1 MRKLAVAVA
10 LVSACLGW
18 SSSAH
23 ALGYTLS
30 APVNFNN
37 VTLGIS
43 GTLNP
48 VASLAGA
55 TICLAG
61 ACGNTASHDWL
72 VFTVTLNGG
81 SAAVNLIDA
90 SAAGVAAVTGLGHFT
105 DPGETPTGGSVP
117 IASIARFNYGSNTP
131 PDVLN
136 LEAGETTD
144 RLFAA
149 FTLGSLPGPGIP
161 PPIPPGTASFMIGKA
176 GGSNFSVQGSIV
188 AIPEPGT
195 LVLLGAGLLGLG
207 LTSRRRA

>member
-1 MRKLAVAVA
+1 MRKLVAAVA

-23 ALGYTLS
+23 ALEYTLS
-30 APVNFNN
+30 AVVPFNN

-55 TICLAG
+55 NICLAG
-61 ACGNTASHDWL
+61 VCGNAATHDWFL
-72 VFTVTLNGG
+72 FTMTLNGG
-81 SAAVNLIDA
+81 SAAVNQIDM
-90 SAAGVAAVTGLGHFT
+90 SAAGLATVTGLGHFT
-105 DPGETPTGGSVP
+105 DAGETPTGGLVP
-117 IASIARFNYGSNTP
+117 VASIARFNYTDPTP
-131 PDVLN
+131 PGPLN
-136 LEAGETTD
+136 LQAGETTD

-149 FTLGSLPGPGIP
+149 VTWGTLPGPGIP

-188 AIPEPGT
+188 LIPEPGT
-195 LVLLGAGLLGLG
+195 LALLGAGLLGLG
-207 LTSRRRA
+207 LIPRRRA

>member
-1 MRKLAVAVA
+1 MRKLVAAVA
-10 LVSACLGW
+10 LVSVSLGW
-18 SSSAH
+18 SSAAQ
-23 ALGYTLS
+23 ALGYTLAS
-30 APVNFNN
+30 SVAFNN

-48 VASLAGA
+48 VASLAGVN
-55 TICLAG
+55 ICLAG
-61 ACGNTASHDWL
+61 TCGTAASHDWL

-81 SAAVNLIDA
+81 SAAVDTIDA
-90 SAAGVAAVTGLGHFT
+90 SAAGVATVTGLGHYT

-117 IASIARFNYGSNTP
+117 IASIARFAYVGGTP
-131 PDVLN
+131 PVPQN
-136 LEAGETTD
+136 LQAGETTD
-144 RLFAA
+144 RLFAV

-188 AIPEPGT
+188 AIQEPGT
-195 LVLLGAGLLGLG
+195 LALLGAGLLGLG

>member
-1 MRKLAVAVA
+1 MRKFVAALA
-10 LVSACLGW
+10 LVSMVFAW
-18 SSSAH
+18 SSTAR
-23 ALGYTLS
+23 ATAFTLS
-30 APVNFNN
+30 SSVAFNN

-43 GTLNP
+43 GTIDP

-55 TICLAG
+55 NICLAG
-61 ACGNTASHDWL
+61 ACGTDASHDWL
-72 VFTVTLNGG
+72 VFTITLDPG

-105 DPGETPTGGSVP
+105 DPDETPSGGSVP
-117 IASIARFNYGSNTP
+117 IASIARFAYGSNSP
-131 PDVLN
+131 PDAAN
-136 LEAGETTD
+136 LEANETTD

-149 FTLGSLPGPGIP
+149 FTLGSLPGPGVG
-161 PPIPPGTASFMIGKA
+161 PIPPGTASFMIGKA

-195 LVLLGAGLLGLG
+195 LALMGAGLLWLG